1 MISRLPVFLER
12 LPFTRAGRQLARDI
26 RLLESSTY
34 FDAAWYQQGHA
45 ATSGF
50 GRPTGAA
57 HYLLQGANAGLD
69 PGPLFSTQD
78 YLSSH
83 PDVAQAGMN
92 PLVHFLR
99 YGQYEGRFP
108 RSGNNALGMDEML
121 WSGQAV
127 EPARLGLRSILADAA
142 LPEPERIYAAWALA
156 RWHGARGEWSEVEPL
171 LTFLQSADARYAFLH
186 ALPLVEVDA
195 LIRSGN
201 LVCAGNRLDALV
213 RQFPGRA
220 DFLLAQA
227 NRLTALSAA
236 SADRLAC
243 INALYAKSGLAELRL
258 INQSSALIIDN
269 LQAETSSNHIASAD
283 EPPLVTILVPA
294 FNAESTLPTALECLA
309 RQTWKN
315 LEVLIIDDASTDSTA
330 TIAEAFSRQD
340 ARFRLLRTSFSE
352 GAYAARNL
360 GLAESRGEFITV
372 HDADD
377 WSHPSKI
384 ALQVEALLN
393 DMRPVAS
400 VSHWVRCTDEMWFG
414 GWRIEEGW
422 VQCNVSSLMLRRQ
435 VFDALGYWDRVK
447 VAADTEYYYRLFQAY
462 GEGAVV
468 EVKPGLP
475 LSFGRLGTNS
485 LTGSGETHERTAL
498 GGVRKLYMDAA
509 FAWQHQSKS
518 IHDLYLPARPE
529 HRSFPIPPALR
540 VTISDWP
547 GEVAWR
553 NDQRGI
559 LLVAHAASSQIFGAE
574 RCLLDVLRG
583 LVELRTN
590 VVVALPEADNQA
602 YLDELRLNACHV
614 FVLPNV
620 WWRQD
625 RQPTAGVIANFRQLL
640 SRFDCDLLYANT
652 LVLSEP
658 LLAARQAD
666 VRTLLHVHELPEHD
680 PDLCAALGAGPE
692 QIRDHV
698 LQSADR
704 LVANSH
710 LVANWLNAPERT
722 VIVPN
727 TLDFERFDLPAR
739 NAAGPFNVAMLSSN
753 LPKKGILDFVE
764 LARQLSGAG
773 NKRIE
778 CLLVGPDN
786 GHVAALRQ
794 AQKRRDIPDNLRF
807 FGMAAD
813 PLTALAEADVVVSLS
828 HCQESFGRVVLEAM
842 AARRPV
848 VCYDWGALPELVA
861 EGETGFMVPY
871 GNVSAIA
878 ERVRNLASD
887 PALRRAMGE
896 AGRKRAMK
904 LYGWRIFL
912 ERLQCSINPFQG

>member
-1 MISRLPVFLER
+1 MISRLSEFLER

-34 FDAAWYQQGHA
+34 FDAAWYQQGNA

-50 GRPTGAA
+50 GRPAGAA
-57 HYLLQGANAGLD
+57 HYLLQGADAGLD
-69 PGPLFSTQD
+69 PGPLFSTRG

-83 PDVAQAGMN
+83 PDVALAGMN

-99 YGQYEGRFP
+99 YGQYEGRLP
-108 RSGNNALGMDEML
+108 RGGNNALGLDESL
-121 WSGQAV
+121 WSGQEV
-127 EPARLGLRSILADAA
+127 EPARRGLCRILADAA
-142 LPEPERIYAAWALA
+142 QPEAERIYAAWALT
-156 RWHGARGEWSEVEPL
+156 RWHGAHGEWGEVEPL
-171 LTFLQSADARYAFLH
+171 LTFLQSADARYTFLR

-201 LVCAGNRLDALV
+201 LVFAGNRLDAFV
-213 RQFPGRA
+213 RQFPDRA
-220 DFLLAQA
+220 DFVLAQA
-227 NRLTALSAA
+227 NRLAALGADSG
-236 SADRLAC
+236 DRLAC

-258 INQSSALIIDN
+258 INQSAALGIDN
-269 LQAETSSNHIASAD
+269 LQVETSGNPIAPAD
-283 EPPLVTILVPA
+283 EPPLVTVLVPA
-294 FNAESTLPTALECLA
+294 FNAESTLPTVLECLA
-309 RQTWKN
+309 RQTWTN
-315 LEVLIIDDASTDSTA
+315 LEVLIIDDCSTDATA
-330 TIAEAFSRQD
+330 SIAEACSRQD
-340 ARFRLLRTSFSE
+340 TRFRLLRTSFSE

-377 WSHPSKI
+377 WSHPAKI
-384 ALQVEALLN
+384 ALQVESLLN
-393 DMRPVAS
+393 DPRPAAS
-400 VSHWVRCTDEMWFG
+400 VSHWVRCTDAMWFG

-422 VQCNVSSLMLRRQ
+422 IQRNVSSLMLRRKA
-435 VFDALGYWDRVK
+435 FDALGYWDRVK
-447 VAADTEYYYRLFQAY
+447 VAADTEYYYRFFQAY

-468 EVKPGLP
+468 EVKPGLA
-475 LSFGRLGTNS
+475 LSFGRLGRNS
-485 LTGSGETHERTAL
+485 LTGTGETHERTAL

-509 FAWQHQSKS
+509 LAWQRRSTS
-518 IHDLYLPARPE
+518 IADLYLPARPAQ
-529 HRSFPIPPALR
+529 RSFPIPPALR

-547 GEVAWR
+547 GELPWR
-553 NDQRGI
+553 VCQRGI
-559 LLVAHAASSQIFGAE
+559 LLVAHAASSQVFGAE

-583 LVELRTN
+583 LVELGAN
-590 VVVALPEADNQA
+590 VVVALPEAENQA
-602 YLDELRLNACHV
+602 YLDELRRNACHV
-614 FVLPNV
+614 YVLPYA

-625 RQPTAGVIANFRQLL
+625 RQPAAGVIANFRQLL
-640 SRFDCDLLYANT
+640 NRFDVDLLYANT
-652 LVLSEP
+652 LTLSEP
-658 LLAARQAD
+658 LLAARQAG
-666 VRTLLHVHELPEHD
+666 VKTLLHVHELPEHD
-680 PDLCAALGAGPE
+680 PDLCAALGAEPE
-692 QIRDHV
+692 QIRNHV

-704 LVANSH
+704 LVANSR
-710 LVANWLNAPERT
+710 LVADWLNTPERS

-727 TLDFERFDLPAR
+727 TLDFARFDLPPRSASDPVR
-739 NAAGPFNVAMLSSN
+739 IAMLSSN

-794 AQKRRDIPDNLRF
+794 AQARGEIPDNLLF

-848 VCYDWGALPELVA
+848 VCYAWGALPKLVV

-871 GNVSAIA
+871 ANVGAIA
-878 ERVRNLASD
+878 ERVRTLAANPD
-887 PALRRAMGE
+887 LRRAMGA
-896 AGRKRAMK
+896 AGRERAMA
-904 LYGWRIFL
+904 LFGWQVFL
-912 ERLQCSINPFQG
+912 ERLQCSINPFQA